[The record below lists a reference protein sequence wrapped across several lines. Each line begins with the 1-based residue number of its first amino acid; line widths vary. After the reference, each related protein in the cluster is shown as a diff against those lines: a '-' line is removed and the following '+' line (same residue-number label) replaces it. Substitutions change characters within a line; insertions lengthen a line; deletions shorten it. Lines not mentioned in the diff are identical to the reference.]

1 MLFVFFRVVVTQSAV
16 FVLVVIVTVRY
27 LSFFLRIAVTQSAV
41 LVPVLVVLVVPVTV
55 RYL

>member
-1 MLFVFFRVVVTQSAV
+1 MLFVFFRVVVTQSGIL
-16 FVLVVIVTVRY
+16 VLVVIVTVRY

-41 LVPVLVVLVVPVTV
+41 LVPVLVILVPVTV